1 MNFLPLLNLEK
12 AVLGSILF
20 NPEEFEKINEIL
32 KADDFSSSAHQKI
45 FGVMEKLYDEE
56 MPIVEDFISKKL
68 NDSKLNDVLI
78 DVLSANPI
86 TNSIAYAKEI
96 KKDSLTR
103 QIQHLSSKLQHQ
115 FDIKIID
122 KISELKNEL
131 ENLKFIKELK
141 NIDEIS
147 SLFQKYDLNYLEVE
161 NVKFE
166 YLIDNLLVK
175 NEITMI
181 VARPAIGKSLTTFAF
196 VNMILLNSKV
206 SKVIY
211 LDGDNGLTTIK
222 ERKVHIVKENHGDKL
237 IYLQGL
243 KTSEFNIV
251 IKNLLK
257 SNLDDIL
264 IVFDSIKNF
273 MQGGDRDK
281 NRDVSKVMEIL
292 KTLRN
297 NGATVIFL
305 HHSNKPSKDIDE
317 LMYAGSS
324 AWEEDSTNAF
334 ILKNNKD
341 KKAFIFIPIKM
352 RSGDLKEMAFT
363 YCEYSHTLN
372 QIDLDIAKETNEELE
387 IRNEIIDFISN
398 SKEEPNYSEILN
410 HLMNNGYPKMK
421 STDVLKNGKDKFWES
436 KKLKQFNKTIFLL
449 IDQNKDF
456 NKPIK
461 IVFENEVRKV
471 S

>member
-206 SKVIY
+206 SKIIY

-243 KTSEFNIV
+243 KASEFNIV

-461 IVFENEVRKV
+461 IVFENWNGK
-471 S
+471 